1 MVVSV
6 RVKGPPEADQV
17 CFKEAN
23 ASEPSM
29 RSRKTLDVV
38 KTVNQD
44 HSRGKKSDGN
54 LITDRMATGLKAA

>member
-1 MVVSV
+1 MVSV
-6 RVKGPPEADQV
+6 RVKDPPESDQV
-17 CFKEAN
+17 CFKETN
-23 ASEPSM
+23 ESEPSM